1 MKQKDFGTISIED
14 FKQNEE
20 YTDYVDDDFVL
31 IDSLNN
37 IPDVYGMAK
46 LECFLMVI
54 CREGSIRLE
63 IDNIDYTLNTGDVL
77 LGQPGALI
85 KDYMMTPDNQISLVG
100 FSSRFMRNVVKA
112 GKKSWNVVVSMYSNP
127 FVPSDTN
134 TDFICRFTSIR
145 QLISEKLEDTS
156 YFQQDV
162 IRHLFSA
169 ILYDL
174 LGLVC
179 KRAVVS
185 NKENIHD
192 DGFINQSDYILYRF
206 IQLLS
211 QDNGTHRTVTYFA
224 DLLCYS
230 PKHLCKAVK
239 EASGRTPLDL
249 IKESVTE
256 RIKYSLKY
264 SNKSIKE
271 IAAEL
276 DFPNPSFFGKYV
288 KARLGLSP
296 ANYRNQILNK

>member
-1 MKQKDFGTISIED
+1 MKQKDFGTVSIED

-37 IPDVYGMAK
+37 IPDIYGMAK

-54 CREGSIRLE
+54 CREGSVRLE
-63 IDNIDYTLNTGDVL
+63 IDNIDYTLSTGDVL

-85 KDYMMTPDNQISLVG
+85 KDYMMTPDNQICLVG

-112 GKKSWNVVVSMYSNP
+112 GKKSWNVVVSMYSTP
-127 FVPSDTN
+127 FVPSDINTN
-134 TDFICRFTSIR
+134 FIRRFTSIME
-145 QLISEKLEDTS
+145 LIGAKLDDST
-156 YFQQDV
+156 YFRQDV

-174 LGLVC
+174 LGLIC
-179 KRAVVS
+179 KRSVIAD
-185 NKENIHD
+185 KENKYD

-211 QDNGTHRTVTYFA
+211 QDNGTHRTVSYFA

-230 PKHLCKAVK
+230 PKHLSKAVK
-239 EASGRTPLDL
+239 DASGRTPLDL
-249 IKESVTE
+249 INESVTE

-296 ANYRNQILNK
+296 SKYRNHVLNK